1 MRNISLIL
9 TNDVKNTTIDGYEN
23 LIYKFDKNES
33 NEEELK
39 KIVVNINK
47 SQIEMVYLITNEEKL
62 FKFFNRDI
70 ICEYF
75 DLENNGKNSIPQKRI
90 ELNINPYFDRIYQ
103 NVRDIFYKN
112 TYEILV
118 NYGSIFKIDIEKLVK
133 GTTYNISNKNDL
145 FYLMHEDLNLI
156 LFKGIVTSRLC
167 IIFYRLTYFELDASK
182 ASIGRF
188 FANHFEKSE
197 SFKMNLNRNP
207 NGWFFTDL
215 NNKIFRGY
223 RLKYLEMKIP
233 DSVFDLKIKIAKNLL
248 RNNVKLKIVAES
260 LEMQEEELKN
270 IIYSHTKLPYN

>member
-1 MRNISLIL
+1 
-9 TNDVKNTTIDGYEN
+9 
-23 LIYKFDKNES
+23 
-33 NEEELK
+33 
-39 KIVVNINK
+39 
-47 SQIEMVYLITNEEKL
+47 
-62 FKFFNRDI
+62 
-70 ICEYF
+70 
-75 DLENNGKNSIPQKRI
+75 
-90 ELNINPYFDRIYQ
+90 
-103 NVRDIFYKN
+103 
-112 TYEILV
+112 
-118 NYGSIFKIDIEKLVK
+118 
-133 GTTYNISNKNDL
+133 
-145 FYLMHEDLNLI
+145 MHEDLNLI